1 MNRSILSAAVSLA
14 LAGGATAQDI
24 ATAPEPDRSGGVV
37 PITYTGDKGRI
48 GLGIDQDGDVLG
60 EILGVFAY
68 DGTRAFLGEGW
79 FGQGGAGGLKFAYN
93 WLWGGRTVD
102 DTINAPDSVLVSKVF
117 LAADRNVFD
126 DRKATIGFGLEKRN
140 TSFDLY
146 YSRAFSDERLVASR
160 TDIFTEIVTGVEG
173 GRPWRQELTTE
184 TVTKL
189 FEHPYED
196 GIGFRVGHFFE
207 DALLRVR
214 GGLDYERGDAMLG
227 DETASQ
233 TSASVGV
240 EKFFRGSSHS
250 LALNVSHHR
259 KEGPFD
265 RPAYGGDRNDTRAS
279 LLWRYDFGTPYRPVE
294 PYRDV
299 EISREITEAAPL
311 AEPQVIRNEVSLS
324 GEALFA
330 FDSAMLT
337 PAAQAELA
345 PLVQRLR
352 ESNVGAVEIV
362 GHTCDIGTENYNQGL
377 SERRAAAVRDWL
389 AGQGVPAGILH
400 ASGRGERSPRFAND
414 SADNR
419 SRNRRVELSF
429 VTVEESTA
437 PPPPPVTRTITEW
450 KREPVPAPAAWI
462 ERALRNPPAHKRE
475 VDTYRIQREEI
486 TTHVGPREYINQA
499 PVAVDDSAVTPVNT
513 AVTVPV
519 LANDSDPDGDS
530 LAITSTSQPA
540 NGSVTVSGDSIV
552 YTPASGFTGTDTF
565 TYTVTDPE
573 GLTATATVTITVD
586 MPANLP
592 PVANPDSAQTSVGTP
607 VSLNVLA
614 NDSDPEDD
622 ELSVTAIGQPGNGS
636 ATFDANGQVQYTPAA
651 GFIGTDTFT
660 YSVVDSA
667 GNSATGTVTITV
679 VDGPANRPPVAVDD
693 TSRVFKLDY
702 VVINVLHNDSDPDG
716 DPLTITQVINNS
728 GRADITINPDGTLTY
743 VPVPGYVGSDSF
755 EYEISDGRG
764 GTGRA
769 TVTVMIHLP
778 W

>member
-1 MNRSILSAAVSLA
+1 
-14 LAGGATAQDI
+14 
-24 ATAPEPDRSGGVV
+24 
-37 PITYTGDKGRI
+37 
-48 GLGIDQDGDVLG
+48 
-60 EILGVFAY
+60 
-68 DGTRAFLGEGW
+68 
-79 FGQGGAGGLKFAYN
+79 
-93 WLWGGRTVD
+93 
-102 DTINAPDSVLVSKVF
+102 
-117 LAADRNVFD
+117 
-126 DRKATIGFGLEKRN
+126 IGFGLEKRT

-352 ESNVGAVEIV
+352 ENNVGAVEIV
-362 GHTCDIGTENYNQGL
+362 GHTCDIGTDAYNQGL

-389 AGQGVPAGILH
+389 SGQGVSAQILH
-400 ASGRGERSPRFAND
+400 ASGRGEQQPRFPND

-419 SRNRRVELSF
+419 ARNRRVEL
-429 VTVEESTA
+429 
-437 PPPPPVTRTITEW
+437 
-450 KREPVPAPAAWI
+450 
-462 ERALRNPPAHKRE
+462 
-475 VDTYRIQREEI
+475 
-486 TTHVGPREYINQA
+486 
-499 PVAVDDSAVTPVNT
+499 
-513 AVTVPV
+513 
-519 LANDSDPDGDS
+519 
-530 LAITSTSQPA
+530 
-540 NGSVTVSGDSIV
+540 
-552 YTPASGFTGTDTF
+552 
-565 TYTVTDPE
+565 
-573 GLTATATVTITVD
+573 
-586 MPANLP
+586 
-592 PVANPDSAQTSVGTP
+592 
-607 VSLNVLA
+607 
-614 NDSDPEDD
+614 
-622 ELSVTAIGQPGNGS
+622 
-636 ATFDANGQVQYTPAA
+636 
-651 GFIGTDTFT
+651 
-660 YSVVDSA
+660 
-667 GNSATGTVTITV
+667 
-679 VDGPANRPPVAVDD
+679 
-693 TSRVFKLDY
+693 
-702 VVINVLHNDSDPDG
+702 
-716 DPLTITQVINNS
+716 
-728 GRADITINPDGTLTY
+728 
-743 VPVPGYVGSDSF
+743 
-755 EYEISDGRG
+755 
-764 GTGRA
+764 
-769 TVTVMIHLP
+769 
-778 W
+778 